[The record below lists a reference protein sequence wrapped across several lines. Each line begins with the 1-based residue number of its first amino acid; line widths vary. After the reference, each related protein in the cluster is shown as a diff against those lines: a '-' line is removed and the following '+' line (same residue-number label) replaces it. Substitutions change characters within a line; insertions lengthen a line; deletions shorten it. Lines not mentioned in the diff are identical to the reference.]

1 MTTITRDQAHALA
14 ALLATLRPDWQ
25 PPGIL
30 KALSD
35 ARERADAWS
44 LAHAALHAAQ
54 DPKVRTPAVIALAGE
69 HWTKGKALGTGDP
82 LHFARCP
89 EDGHSSYPA
98 SSCGACKADRIATTA
113 PRSPEPRGVPMPD
126 TVRAVI
132 RRPHEANTEQQ
143 PAAPG
148 GCPSA

>member
-35 ARERADAWS
+35 ARERSDAWS

-69 HWTKGKALGTGDP
+69 HWTKGKALGTADP
-82 LHFARCP
+82 IRFERCAEP
-89 EDGHSSYPA
+89 GHSSYRA
-98 SSCGACKADRIATTA
+98 DNCGACRAEAIEQQGEPPPKRTA
-113 PRSPEPRGVPMPD
+113 APMPD
-126 TVRAVI
+126 GI
-132 RRPHEANTEQQ
+132 RQALHNLTRRTP
-143 PAAPG
+143 
-148 GCPSA
+148 